1 MGKMHLTRSAAARLL
16 GFAFFLLAAAF
27 CLFWAGRLVAAG
39 ADERQDY
46 LILNDE
52 YSQILEADPEEGIT
66 QSFDWPAGS
75 PLYGLRLDVAAF
87 GRVNRGVAHLNL
99 YDPAG
104 NLAASAICD
113 MTELLDNTFYGFVFE
128 KAYCSQE
135 DTGTEP
141 LTFRFWYEPET
152 GEDRL
157 GLWAS
162 EGVPAGQKSAR
173 AGQTDLEATLAMQAT
188 SGYTG
193 TLVSDAYRWLAL
205 GLAVMLGAGWLCV
218 GRKVPVQRLFCL
230 CGALLGLGFAL
241 VLPPLCGPDEYA
253 HGASAY
259 ALASKLSGQPAYNEA
274 GELYMRACDASY
286 MTDETGPSGA
296 FVYADWLR
304 QLGQGGNSPQLTEAV
319 SVRSAGS
326 AAYLYLPSALGMLLG
341 RTLGLSFYGVWLLG
355 RLGSLAAYL
364 ALGTWALR
372 RMPFGKNLL
381 FTALVLPSTL
391 GLAAGLSADTLTIGC
406 SFALTALCLDCA
418 FGRRQ
423 VRGGDLCGLVL
434 LSALLGPGKAVYIL
448 LVGLVFLIPAE
459 CYSSPR
465 RCVLV
470 RCLTVGAAGLGWAF
484 YNLEYIRYI
493 LRDVNEWAVWGGL
506 VLLAVLAVLLPRLL
520 RFWKALAPRYKRLSL
535 AAALVLAVLAAAVG
549 LYALRLGGDLTP
561 QQLAEGIQ
569 PNGDSIY
576 TYSVGYTLRHL
587 PQVAELL
594 VNSVIAQGFFW
605 LQQLLGA
612 CPGEPIVHQ
621 LELNGL
627 LTLAL
632 FCLVVL
638 ASLSAGEKRLPARAA
653 WGAGGICLG
662 VTALITAACLTWTPV
677 NYQIIFGLQG
687 RYLLPLLPL
696 LMLLLGKN
704 RWLTL
709 TRPREGALQMEG
721 LCLST
726 LALLN
731 TLCLFAA
738 L

>member
-1 MGKMHLTRSAAARLL
+1 MRNAHRIRR
-16 GFAFFLLAAAF
+16 LAAFAVFVLAALF
-27 CLFWAGRLVAAG
+27 CLYWAGRLVAAG
-39 ADERQDY
+39 ADDRREY

-52 YSQILEADPEEGIT
+52 YSRILEVDPAQGLT
-66 QSFDWPAGS
+66 QPFSWPAGS

-87 GRVNRGVAHLNL
+87 GRVNRGVAHLEL

-104 NLAASAICD
+104 NLAASASCD

-128 KAYCSQE
+128 KAYCSPKAE
-135 DTGTEP
+135 GDEA
-141 LTFRFWYEPET
+141 LTLRFWYEPET

-162 EGVPAGQKSAR
+162 EGVPAGQAGAR
-173 AGQTDLEATLAMQAT
+173 QGQTELGGTLAIQAL

-193 TLVSDAYRWLAL
+193 TLVSDAYRWLAA
-205 GLAVMLGAGWLCV
+205 GLAVMLVAGWLCV
-218 GRKVPVQRLFCL
+218 AKKIPLHRTFCL
-230 CGALLGLGFAL
+230 CGALLGLGFAV

-259 ALASKLSGQPAYNEA
+259 ALASRLGGQPAYNEA
-274 GELYMRACDASY
+274 GELYMRACDAPY

-304 QLGQGGNSPQLTEAV
+304 QLGQGGNSSQLTETV
-319 SVRSAGS
+319 SVRSSGS
-326 AAYLYLPSALGMLLG
+326 ASYLYLPSALGVMAG
-341 RTLGLSFYGVWLLG
+341 RALGLSFYGVWLLG

-372 RMPFGKNLL
+372 RMPFGKTLL
-381 FTALVLPSTL
+381 FTALILPSTL
-391 GLAAGLSADTLTIGC
+391 GLAASFSADTLVIGL
-406 SFALTALCLDCA
+406 SFAFTALCLGCA
-418 FGRRQ
+418 YGQRPVGWRQ
-423 VRGGDLCGLVL
+423 VLELVVL
-434 LSALLGPGKAVYIL
+434 AALLGPGKAVYIL
-448 LVGLVFLIPAE
+448 LVGLVFIIPAE
-459 CYSSPR
+459 KFPSPR
-465 RCVLV
+465 RSALV
-470 RCLTVGAAGLGWAF
+470 RCLVLAASLAGWLV
-484 YNLEYIRYI
+484 YNLEYVRYI
-493 LRDVNEWAVWGGL
+493 LRDVNEWAVWGGI
-506 VLLAVLAVLLPRLL
+506 VLLAA
-520 RFWKALAPRYKRLSL
+520 L
-535 AAALVLAVLAAAVG
+535 AAALPWLVRLWRGLGARPRRLALGGAALLVVLAAAVG
-549 LYALRLGGDLTP
+549 LYALRLGGNLTP

-587 PQVAELL
+587 PQVAKLL
-594 VNSVIAQGFFW
+594 VDTGIQQGNYW
-605 LQQLLGA
+605 LSQLLGA

-627 LTLAL
+627 LTLGL

-638 ASLSAGEKRLPARAA
+638 ASLSPGPKRLPVRAA
-653 WGAGGICLG
+653 WGIGGLCLG
-662 VTALITAACLTWTPV
+662 VAALVTAACLTWTPV
-677 NYQIIFGLQG
+677 NYQVIFGLQG

-696 LMLLLGKN
+696 LMLLLGQN

-709 TRPREGALQMEG
+709 TRPREGVLQVGG
-721 LCLST
+721 LCLSC
-726 LALLN
+726 LALLD